1 MTCHAK
7 TGFGEDFPQ
16 QAKRLWITRGIACH
30 DLHFVLLLD
39 IFFDFLSYNIQG
51 NTKLYVEV
59 FLYRHIYLLLDG
71 GLFMEEERIL
81 REPHVWDLHI
91 HTPLGTPTKKNYGG
105 DSNQVFISKL
115 KM

>member
-7 TGFGEDFPQ
+7 TGLGEGFPQ

-59 FLYRHIYLLLDG
+59 FPYGHIYLLLDG
-71 GLFMEEERIL
+71 GLSVKTSTTSRGSPNGTANKPARSEPNER
-81 REPHVWDLHI
+81 EA
-91 HTPLGTPTKKNYGG
+91 T
-105 DSNQVFISKL
+105 QL
-115 KM
+115 KDPKR